1 MSLLVA
7 NSLILGC
14 HVRILHK
21 LVHFSFAERCIVLD
35 IKGVSITSNI
45 FYNLVREHT
54 KVALL
59 KQIQSNEKWD
69 DDTAASISW
78 QSTSL
83 VVKRI
88 DREVVITKACHG
100 ILPTMQVLH
109 KMKQSSI
116 KKCPIC
122 LHTESQEH
130 MLLCN
135 NVLQKKL
142 RRTLVKNLRIE
153 MKKKRTGHALID
165 HLCSVA
171 TEDVL
176 IGCWDTS
183 DVTDM
188 SRAFEAEGDDDE
200 TYFNKAINCWNTA
213 HVTGMKYMFQD
224 TTDFNQPLD
233 DWNVASVNNMQAMF
247 LDATKFNQPLND
259 WDVASV
265 TSMGGMF
272 SNAYNFNQPIDDW
285 NVTSVTDME
294 FMFSGYEG
302 MDFNQPIND

>member
-1 MSLLVA
+1 M
-7 NSLILGC
+7 
-14 HVRILHK
+14 
-21 LVHFSFAERCIVLD
+21 LD

-69 DDTAASISW
+69 DDTAATISW

-171 TEDVL
+171 TEWL
-176 IGCWDTS
+176 DTGAVQVDNYPPPIQPTLYS
-183 DVTDM
+183 QAKITTTTTTTTT
-188 SRAFEAEGDDDE
+188 AAAAAAE
-200 TYFNKAINCWNTA
+200 TR
-213 HVTGMKYMFQD
+213 
-224 TTDFNQPLD
+224 
-233 DWNVASVNNMQAMF
+233 
-247 LDATKFNQPLND
+247 
-259 WDVASV
+259 
-265 TSMGGMF
+265 
-272 SNAYNFNQPIDDW
+272 
-285 NVTSVTDME
+285 
-294 FMFSGYEG
+294 
-302 MDFNQPIND
+302 